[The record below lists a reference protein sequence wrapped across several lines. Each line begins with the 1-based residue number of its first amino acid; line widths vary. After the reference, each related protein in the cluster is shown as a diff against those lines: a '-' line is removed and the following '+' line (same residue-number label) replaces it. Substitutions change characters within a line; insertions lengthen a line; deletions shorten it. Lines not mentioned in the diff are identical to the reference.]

1 MITQI
6 LYLISKSLV
15 GLYFLLRI
23 LDVEKTYSQHK
34 ENQIKY
40 PKAYIIT
47 KYLIYLLLYNILIEY
62 LFKVIL

>member
-1 MITQI
+1 MIPI
-6 LYLISKSLV
+6 LYILSKSLV

-23 LDVEKTYSQHK
+23 LDVERTYSQYK

-40 PKAYIIT
+40 PKAHIIT
-47 KYLIYLLLYNILIEY
+47 KYLIYLLSYNLIIEY

>member
-1 MITQI
+1 MIQI
-6 LYLISKSLV
+6 LYILSKSLV

-34 ENQIKY
+34 NNKRKY